1 MSYYRHHVFVCCNQ
15 RAPGEGCCNDLG
27 SSQMLA
33 YLKDRVKALGLAG
46 PGQVRVN
53 QAGCLG
59 RCDVGPALVIY
70 PEETWYSFIDRQDID
85 EIVERHLRQ
94 GQVVERLKI

>member
-1 MSYYRHHVFVCCNQ
+1 
-15 RAPGEGCCNDLG
+15 
-27 SSQMLA
+27 
-33 YLKDRVKALGLAG
+33 
-46 PGQVRVN
+46 
-53 QAGCLG
+53 
-59 RCDVGPALVIY
+59 VIY